1 MICELKCNLVHFEQL
16 NGEFD
21 IFIVKV
27 DKITYTGLVKP
38 RIEIINISNQT
49 IR

>member
-1 MICELKCNLVHFEQL
+1 MHFKQL

-38 RIEIINISNQT
+38 KLELLNITN
-49 IR
+49 

>member
-1 MICELKCNLVHFEQL
+1 VHFKQL

-27 DKITYTGLVKP
+27 DKITYTGLVKLKL
-38 RIEIINISNQT
+38 ELLNITN
-49 IR
+49 